1 MKYIGKYLSTEI
13 LLTRECMSSFNCDNQ
28 NIRQLATFIY
38 MVAPCYLHAHSV
50 SCNHLIFTIQMDA
63 ILIKNSSS
71 VIRSWYVHIFNK
83 R

>member
-13 LLTRECMSSFNCDNQ
+13 LLIRESVSSFNCDDQ
-28 NIRQLATFIY
+28 NIRQLATSIY
-38 MVAPCYLHAHSV
+38 IVVPCYLHAHSV

-71 VIRSWYVHIFNK
+71 VIR
-83 R
+83 